1 MIDGFLLKE
10 FRRYY
15 NVVPGKYVPVYLNL
29 AEGIGRDRAGIE
41 YLPQNMC
48 KGNIKRLVKKREDLS
63 EFVC

>member
-10 FRRYY
+10 FQHDY

-41 YLPQNMC
+41 YLAQNVC
-48 KGNIKRLVKKREDLS
+48 KGNFKRLVKKREDFS
-63 EFVC
+63 VFVC